1 MKRGLIKHLSEIF
14 NFFFPVKMIILF
26 DFYKKVSNNLS
37 LVTIYWIKYCRG
49 DLIDLYINGFNS
61 KFHHF

>member
-49 DLIDLYINGFNS
+49 DLIN
-61 KFHHF
+61 